1 MRLKKVTTRRKKL
14 LRENEN
20 TKNTRVVR
28 FCAVTVLFV
37 LRTSLVTRHDT
48 LEPDTL
54 FKASRD
60 PDTLIKT
67 SRDSDTLIKASR
79 DSDTVFKASRDP
91 DTLCK
96 ASLVARHDT

>member
-1 MRLKKVTTRRKKL
+1 M
-14 LRENEN
+14 
-20 TKNTRVVR
+20 
-28 FCAVTVLFV
+28 LFV
-37 LRTSLVTRHDT
+37 FVLLQFCSCCALLLSRDTT

-60 PDTLIKT
+60 PDTLIKA
-67 SRDSDTLIKASR
+67 SRDSDTLIKAYR
-79 DSDTVFKASRDP
+79 DSDTLFKASRDP